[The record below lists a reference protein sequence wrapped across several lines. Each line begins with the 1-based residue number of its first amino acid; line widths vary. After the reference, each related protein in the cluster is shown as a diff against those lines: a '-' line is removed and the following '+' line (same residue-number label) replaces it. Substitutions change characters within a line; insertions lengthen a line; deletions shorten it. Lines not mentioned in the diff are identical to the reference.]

1 MLSEATT
8 PRPPVTKTPPPSYP
22 KPAPRAHARVPAPR
36 RPSLRAHD
44 ATDRA
49 RTRVPAP
56 RLRSRAEGCCR
67 PCPHPPP
74 RATPHG
80 FPTPSPVPKK
90 PTFHTASTHQPVKT
104 PHFCQNSPKTPTFHA
119 KCPAKPQSA
128 CENSS
133 FSSPPNEKSHFS
145 SPKQR
150 KPIQGSTPHAPPPAP
165 HAIQLAPYVSQPARR
180 PKKRAHAPPTPSTAP
195 ACMPLNPRPHATS
208 LRALQPASTTK
219 SLDRMAPH
227 APAVHLAPPPNPS
240 RRAPRPTPHFYAN
253 QPAFRSP
260 CAAITSIPPHF
271 PRSASTHY
279 VRAPSHRPKP
289 LRFAQ
294 NQHPQLPAL
303 SRSPNPRSKNFSK

>member
-8 PRPPVTKTPPPSYP
+8 PRPPVTKTPPPVAPQPHSP
-22 KPAPRAHARVPAPR
+22 RPRPRARASPAQQSRGALPTAPRPMG
-36 RPSLRAHD
+36 L
-44 ATDRA
+44 
-49 RTRVPAP
+49 
-56 RLRSRAEGCCR
+56 
-67 PCPHPPP
+67 
-74 RATPHG
+74 
-80 FPTPSPVPKK
+80 PTPSPVPKK

-133 FSSPPNEKSHFS
+133 YSSPPNEKSHFS

-150 KPIQGSTPHAPPPAP
+150 KPIQGSTPHAPPPPRTPSNLPHMFPSLRAARKNVPTRRLPRAP
-165 HAIQLAPYVSQPARR
+165 PQPAC
-180 PKKRAHAPPTPSTAP
+180 PSTRVRTPPVCAP
-195 ACMPLNPRPHATS
+195 FNPRPPPKALIAWRLTLRPYTS
-208 LRALQPASTTK
+208 HLRPT
-219 SLDRMAPH
+219 PH
-227 APAVHLAPPPNPS
+227 AA
-240 RRAPRPTPHFYAN
+240 RPVRPPHFYAN

-271 PRSASTHY
+271 PRSASTHH
-279 VRAPSHRPKP
+279 VRTPSHRPKP